1 MTIEHPTRMRIPSDR
16 REPRDLSYY
25 PARTCGELAE
35 PIGISGFGSPVG
47 FGGLLNCLTPG
58 ESDPYSRSLS
68 DPFRLIHLRTLF
80 ALSHA
85 TARSK
90 PCVFSRLRTLL
101 RVVCISII
109 PRHLAV
115 LCFHTLTH
123 SFARLKM
130 STPLFSST
138 PALFAKNTRGGGR
151 GYFSPHPDGDA
162 DREKSSA
169 EGRLSKSQRLDS
181 SLRDSSTLGPLAFQ
195 PSASTPYCLCEHPHG
210 RVFWELPKTT
220 FASDGHLLHRTVR
233 LPRHPG

>member
-1 MTIEHPTRMRIPSDR
+1 MRPRLGSVSHPCCFRPARSIRSLTIEHPTRMRIPSDR

-130 STPLFSST
+130 STPLFSSI
-138 PALFAKNTRGGGR
+138 PALFAQNMGVGEGGTLLR
-151 GYFSPHPDGDA
+151 IRSRDA
-162 DREKSSA
+162 DPEKCNT
-169 EGRLSKSQRLDS
+169 EGPLKFCLAGFVFPVSPAPCYIS
-181 SLRDSSTLGPLAFQ
+181 SLLAAY
-195 PSASTPYCLCEHPHG
+195 P
-210 RVFWELPKTT
+210 
-220 FASDGHLLHRTVR
+220 
-233 LPRHPG
+233 PGGLVHA